1 MARVAHCFAW
11 LFLST
16 PSARRATRCRSSFRT
31 SRAYFYPRP
40 PRGGRLRAL
49 PLLHDDAAFLSTPS
63 ARRAT
68 CRGLCLSAPCRYF
81 YPRPPR
87 GGRPGSGNLAA
98 VAAIFLSTPSARRA
112 TSSGGGLYFSFLISI
127 HALREE
133 GDRRAATSAPAR
145 GYFYPRPPRG
155 GRLPWEITE
164 ETLREF
170 LSTPSARRATIQFH
184 RADFAGHYFY
194 PRPPR
199 GGRHCFCSAAL
210 ARSKFLSTPSARRAT
225 GRNTAR
231 CTAWRNFYPRPPRG
245 GRLVRYDES
254 DVVEISIHALREE
267 GDFLPLAMMQS
278 PLYFY
283 PRPPRGGRQ
292 DHRGQGSHHEGISI
306 HALREEGD
314 LSFRS
319 RCSSSFK
326 FLSTPSARR
335 ATCLGKSPRK
345 PCTNFYPRPPRGGR
359 LLSLRQKK
367 ASGKFLSTP
376 SARRATRTAWRFSGR
391 CPFLSTPSARRAT
404 QSSPAPAL
412 PAGYFYPRPPR
423 GGRRAISCL
432 DLWFPDI
439 SIHALREEGD
449 RKNREKSLCFCLII
463 HLPA

>member
-170 LSTPSARRATIQFH
+170 LSTPSARRATGGLPH
-184 RADFAGHYFY
+184 RLPPVGISIHALREEGDCLGRS
-194 PRPPR
+194 PRRP
-199 GGRHCFCSAAL
+199 CA
-210 ARSKFLSTPSARRAT
+210 
-225 GRNTAR
+225 
-231 CTAWRNFYPRPPRG
+231 NFYPRPPRG
-245 GRLVRYDES
+245 GRLYSSIVRTLLDT
-254 DVVEISIHALREE
+254 ISIHALREE
-267 GDFLPLAMMQS
+267 GDTAFAVPPLRGQN
-278 PLYFY
+278 FY
-283 PRPPRGGRQ
+283 PRPPRGGRPGEIQ
-292 DHRGQGSHHEGISI
+292 PGVQHGVISI

-314 LSFRS
+314 
-319 RCSSSFK
+319 SSGTMRVTLLR

-335 ATCLGKSPRK
+335 ATFCR
-345 PCTNFYPRPPRGGR
+345 
-359 LLSLRQKK
+359 
-367 ASGKFLSTP
+367 
-376 SARRATRTAWRFSGR
+376 WR
-391 CPFLSTPSARRAT
+391 
-404 QSSPAPAL
+404 
-412 PAGYFYPRPPR
+412 
-423 GGRRAISCL
+423 
-432 DLWFPDI
+432 
-439 SIHALREEGD
+439 
-449 RKNREKSLCFCLII
+449 
-463 HLPA
+463 